1 MEILQQI
8 FELCVIPLLGVLT
21 TYLVKL
27 IRKKNKELDEKVSNN
42 ISRKYI
48 DMLADTITNCVVST
62 NQTYVDALKEANAFD
77 KEAQKKAFELTY
89 NKIMNVLTEDAK
101 EYLEVKKIDKDK
113 EKENNIIYYN
123 FKKAVGD
130 FPVEKKIDKQV
141 NLLFYNGYTAKEISS
156 YVGLTERQINY
167 IVKKSKIYKR
177 RLVPWIIMKIFMKL
191 IQKMLL

>member
-8 FELCVIPLLGVLT
+8 FELCVIPLLGILT

-27 IRKKNKELDEKVSNN
+27 IRKKNEELDAKVSNK

-48 DMLADTITNCVVST
+48 DMLADTITDCVVST

-101 EYLEVKKIDKDK
+101 EYLTTIYGDLEIYITTKIESEVKLYK
-113 EKENNIIYYN
+113 E
-123 FKKAVGD
+123 A
-130 FPVEKKIDKQV
+130 
-141 NLLFYNGYTAKEISS
+141 
-156 YVGLTERQINY
+156 
-167 IVKKSKIYKR
+167 
-177 RLVPWIIMKIFMKL
+177 
-191 IQKMLL
+191 

>member
-8 FELCVIPLLGVLT
+8 FELCVIPLLGILT

-27 IRKKNKELDEKVSNN
+27 IRKKNKELDEKVSNK

-48 DMLADTITNCVVST
+48 DMLADTITDCVVST

-101 EYLEVKKIDKDK
+101 EYLTTIYGDLEIYITTKIESEVKFYK
-113 EKENNIIYYN
+113 E
-123 FKKAVGD
+123 A
-130 FPVEKKIDKQV
+130 
-141 NLLFYNGYTAKEISS
+141 
-156 YVGLTERQINY
+156 
-167 IVKKSKIYKR
+167 
-177 RLVPWIIMKIFMKL
+177 
-191 IQKMLL
+191 

>member
-27 IRKKNKELDEKVSNN
+27 IRKKNKELDEKVSNK

-48 DMLADTITNCVVST
+48 DMLADTITDCVVST

-101 EYLEVKKIDKDK
+101 EYLTTIYGDLEIYITTKIESEVKLYK
-113 EKENNIIYYN
+113 E
-123 FKKAVGD
+123 A
-130 FPVEKKIDKQV
+130 
-141 NLLFYNGYTAKEISS
+141 
-156 YVGLTERQINY
+156 
-167 IVKKSKIYKR
+167 
-177 RLVPWIIMKIFMKL
+177 
-191 IQKMLL
+191 

>member
-8 FELCVIPLLGVLT
+8 FELCVVPLLGILT

-27 IRKKNKELDEKVSNN
+27 IRKKNEELDEKVSNN

-101 EYLEVKKIDKDK
+101 EYLTTIYGDLEIYITTKIESEVKLYK
-113 EKENNIIYYN
+113 E
-123 FKKAVGD
+123 A
-130 FPVEKKIDKQV
+130 
-141 NLLFYNGYTAKEISS
+141 
-156 YVGLTERQINY
+156 
-167 IVKKSKIYKR
+167 
-177 RLVPWIIMKIFMKL
+177 
-191 IQKMLL
+191 

>member
-8 FELCVIPLLGVLT
+8 FELCVIPLLGILT

-48 DMLADTITNCVVST
+48 DMLADTITDCVVST

-101 EYLEVKKIDKDK
+101 EYLTTIYGDLEIYITTKIESEVKLYK
-113 EKENNIIYYN
+113 E
-123 FKKAVGD
+123 A
-130 FPVEKKIDKQV
+130 
-141 NLLFYNGYTAKEISS
+141 
-156 YVGLTERQINY
+156 
-167 IVKKSKIYKR
+167 
-177 RLVPWIIMKIFMKL
+177 
-191 IQKMLL
+191 

>member
-8 FELCVIPLLGVLT
+8 FELCVIPLLGILT

-27 IRKKNKELDEKVSNN
+27 IRKKNKELDEKVSNK

-48 DMLADTITNCVVST
+48 DMLADTITDCVVST

-101 EYLEVKKIDKDK
+101 EYLTTIYGDLEIYITTKIESEVKLYK
-113 EKENNIIYYN
+113 E
-123 FKKAVGD
+123 A
-130 FPVEKKIDKQV
+130 
-141 NLLFYNGYTAKEISS
+141 
-156 YVGLTERQINY
+156 
-167 IVKKSKIYKR
+167 
-177 RLVPWIIMKIFMKL
+177 
-191 IQKMLL
+191 

>member
-62 NQTYVDALKEANAFD
+62 NQTYVDALKEVNAFD

-101 EYLEVKKIDKDK
+101 EYLTTIYGDLEIYITTKIESEVKLYK
-113 EKENNIIYYN
+113 E
-123 FKKAVGD
+123 A
-130 FPVEKKIDKQV
+130 
-141 NLLFYNGYTAKEISS
+141 
-156 YVGLTERQINY
+156 
-167 IVKKSKIYKR
+167 
-177 RLVPWIIMKIFMKL
+177 
-191 IQKMLL
+191 